1 MKLPLPPRPEATT
14 NQSINNVNRIIIK
27 IFPRPII
34 SDTYSRPVF
43 PSISQWIMQSP
54 SRCIIFINDATSNP
68 IARVACT
75 QSESK
80 RNLCVFPPCL
90 EYWLSYTI
98 SLFSAVSLFFYPFLP
113 PLLLLLL
120 LLSANFF
127 LVSRKST
134 SYYQTVNRPINETL
148 KKERSQIW
156 RLILKK
162 LLSFI
167 W

>member
-1 MKLPLPPRPEATT
+1 MMKLPLPPRPEATT

-43 PSISQWIMQSP
+43 PSIGQWIMQSP

-68 IARVACT
+68 VARVACT

-98 SLFSAVSLFFYPFLP
+98 SLFSAVSLFFYPFLSSSSSSSSSSFSQ
-113 PLLLLLL
+113 LLSRLKKENL
-120 LLSANFF
+120 LLSN
-127 LVSRKST
+127 REP
-134 SYYQTVNRPINETL
+134 SY
-148 KKERSQIW
+148 
-156 RLILKK
+156 
-162 LLSFI
+162 
-167 W
+167 

>member
-43 PSISQWIMQSP
+43 PSIGQWIMQSP

-90 EYWLSYTI
+90 EYWLSYTT

-113 PLLLLLL
+113 SLLL
-120 LLSANFF
+120 LLSANV
-127 LVSRKST
+127 VSKKKT
-134 SYYQTVNRPINETL
+134 SYYQTPINETL